1 MPGGTSGSR
10 DAKGPQKPAFTPVA
24 PGSNAS
30 AAIIL
35 LTDGRRTIGPDAL
48 DAARMAA
55 ERGVRVFTVG
65 FGTAGGAPAEIDGYS
80 IYMRFDEEVLKGIA
94 GITKAE
100 YFHAASAA
108 DLKRV
113 YAELN
118 AKYVLES
125 RKTEISALLA
135 AMAAIF
141 ALVAGT
147 LSVLWFGRL

>member
-1 MPGGTSGSR
+1 
-10 DAKGPQKPAFTPVA
+10 
-24 PGSNAS
+24 
-30 AAIIL
+30 
-35 LTDGRRTIGPDAL
+35 
-48 DAARMAA
+48 
-55 ERGVRVFTVG
+55 VFTVG

-113 YAELN
+113 YEELN

-125 RKTEISALLA
+125 RKTEISALFAALA
-135 AMAAIF
+135 ALF
-141 ALVAGT
+141 AVAAGT
-147 LSVLWFGRL
+147 LSVLWFGRLA